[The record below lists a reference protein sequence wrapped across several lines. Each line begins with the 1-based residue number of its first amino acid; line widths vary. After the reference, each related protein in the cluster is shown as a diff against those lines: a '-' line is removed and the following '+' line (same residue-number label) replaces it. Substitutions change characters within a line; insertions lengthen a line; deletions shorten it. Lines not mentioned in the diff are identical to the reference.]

1 MHKSLCVIP
10 LLMTGLFAQADQ
22 AEISAAT
29 YDDLAKRASAGD
41 LSIDFQA
48 LRFACLK
55 AKSCDA
61 EGDRKQLV
69 AGRKAMQE
77 KDYASAAKIA
87 EGMIANGFPN
97 IEAQAL
103 AARAYAALNDGE
115 KAKFHHDVTSAL
127 IQSILHSGDGKS
139 KETAFA
145 VINVH
150 EEYIVMSV
158 LGLPPMGSQSL
169 ISGKPHSY
177 DLLERDD
184 PKGGAKVSVYFLIDA
199 FFPMKVM

>member
-1 MHKSLCVIP
+1 MHKHFCAIAL
-10 LLMTGLFAQADQ
+10 LLMSVTHADNN
-22 AEISAAT
+22 EAT
-29 YDDLAKRASAGD
+29 YEDLARKASAGD

-61 EGDRKQLV
+61 EGDRKQLL
-69 AGRKAMQE
+69 AGRKAMHE
-77 KDYASAAKIA
+77 KDYANAAKIA
-87 EGMIANGFPN
+87 EGMIAKGFPN

-103 AARAYAALNDGE
+103 AANAYAALNDGE

-127 IQSILHSGDGKS
+127 IQSILKSGDGKS

-158 LGLPPMGSQSL
+158 LGLSPMGSQSL
-169 ISGKPHSY
+169 ITGKPHSY
-177 DLLERDD
+177 DLLERDE
-184 PKGGAKVSVYFLIDA
+184 PKSGTKVSVYFLIDA
-199 FFPMKVM
+199 FFPMKL